1 MAQRRPAGSACER
14 IFRDQHRIEIDDASA
29 TRAASSKQV
38 KGIKVHVGIPSLH
51 KATNAYASRD
61 ITYTMN
67 RISPSHLLFCIIVGS
82 ALHSSTVDAFT
93 PPSSS
98 AQVGCSST
106 IVVNVQHPSRQLFG
120 SMRPQPNLYMAG
132 DDSESSGSNSGVVEL
147 ADDDED
153 DAAPSAAAATPAA
166 PFLSQGEISPE
177 ALNPDLSD
185 PKQTR
190 VILYII
196 ISLVPVLFL
205 VPLMLG
211 SRDLVPLES
220 LPPVDL

>member
-1 MAQRRPAGSACER
+1 
-14 IFRDQHRIEIDDASA
+14 
-29 TRAASSKQV
+29 
-38 KGIKVHVGIPSLH
+38 
-51 KATNAYASRD
+51 
-61 ITYTMN
+61 MN
-67 RISPSHLLFCIIVGS
+67 RISLSSSYLLFGVLATS
-82 ALHSSTVDAFT
+82 ALLLSTTDAFT
-93 PPSSS
+93 FPSS
-98 AQVGCSST
+98 QVGCSKSAT
-106 IVVNVQHPSRQLFG
+106 ILATRNIQHQQQSSLF
-120 SMRPQPNLYMAG
+120 MAG
-132 DDSESSGSNSGVVEL
+132 DDTDGSGSSGVVEL

-153 DAAPSAAAATPAA
+153 DKPAAAGATTAA
-166 PFLSQGEISPE
+166 PFLSQGESMDLEE

-211 SRDLVPLES
+211 SRDLIPLES

>member
-1 MAQRRPAGSACER
+1 
-14 IFRDQHRIEIDDASA
+14 
-29 TRAASSKQV
+29 
-38 KGIKVHVGIPSLH
+38 
-51 KATNAYASRD
+51 
-61 ITYTMN
+61 MN
-67 RISPSHLLFCIIVGS
+67 RISPSYLLFSIFFGS
-82 ALHSSTVDAFT
+82 ALLSSTVDAFT
-93 PPSSS
+93 SPSSS

-106 IVVNVQHPSRQLFG
+106 IVANVQHPTRQLFG
-120 SMRPQPNLYMAG
+120 RMRPQSKVHMAG
-132 DDSESSGSNSGVVEL
+132 DESESSGSNSGVVEL

-153 DAAPSAAAATPAA
+153 DAAPSVAAATPAA

-196 ISLVPVLFL
+196 LSLVPVLFL

-211 SRDLVPLES
+211 SRDLIPLES
-220 LPPVDL
+220 FPPVDL

>member
-1 MAQRRPAGSACER
+1 
-14 IFRDQHRIEIDDASA
+14 
-29 TRAASSKQV
+29 
-38 KGIKVHVGIPSLH
+38 
-51 KATNAYASRD
+51 
-61 ITYTMN
+61 MN
-67 RISPSHLLFCIIVGS
+67 RISLSSSYLLFSVLATS
-82 ALHSSTVDAFT
+82 ALLVSTTDAFIF
-93 PPSSS
+93 PSSQVVSGKQS
-98 AQVGCSST
+98 ATVLATRNIQHQQQSS
-106 IVVNVQHPSRQLFG
+106 LF
-120 SMRPQPNLYMAG
+120 MAG
-132 DDSESSGSNSGVVEL
+132 DDTDGSGSSGVVEL

-153 DAAPSAAAATPAA
+153 DKPAAAAATPAA
-166 PFLSQGEISPE
+166 PFLSQGESMDLEE

-211 SRDLVPLES
+211 SRDLIPLES